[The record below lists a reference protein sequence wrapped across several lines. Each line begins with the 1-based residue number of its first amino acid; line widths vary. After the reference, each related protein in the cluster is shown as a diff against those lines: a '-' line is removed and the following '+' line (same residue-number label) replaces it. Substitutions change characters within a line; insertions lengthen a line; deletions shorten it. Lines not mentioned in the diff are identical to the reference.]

1 MDIIQKTLCKM
12 GRKDLTVNIL
22 SNNTIIT
29 NLKFVNTIT
38 RVLTMII
45 FIVGIIL
52 YYKDEKEMNE

>member
-1 MDIIQKTLCKM
+1 M
-12 GRKDLTVNIL
+12 GRKDVTVNIL

-45 FIVGIIL
+45 FIVGITL
-52 YYKDEKEMNE
+52 YFKNEKELIN

>member
-1 MDIIQKTLCKM
+1 M
-12 GRKDLTVNIL
+12 GRKDLTLNIL

-45 FIVGIIL
+45 FIIGIAL
-52 YYKDEKEMNE
+52 YYKNEKQLNN